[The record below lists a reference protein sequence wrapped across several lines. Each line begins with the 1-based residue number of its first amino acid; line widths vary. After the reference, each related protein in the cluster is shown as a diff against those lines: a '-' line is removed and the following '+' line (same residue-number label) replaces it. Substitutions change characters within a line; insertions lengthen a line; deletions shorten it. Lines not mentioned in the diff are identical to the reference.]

1 MNLVTIAKYLYL
13 LLTNQFR
20 QNSNQTKYQKN
31 KPMLSSEGNQIDTAT
46 TRQQMFTSLQTH
58 LPPGTDHEQVFLI
71 MDSLLSFEVCL
82 HHQIVP
88 LNIEENNIL
97 VGMVH
102 PDDGDA
108 LNYVG
113 PILSYMNLYMVVQQI
128 TDESHRA
135 TMSAYL
141 NYKNTIPFNL
151 KKYPPLERLFSK
163 KAAPVIS
170 QSLANTEVVENT
182 KSHNQTTFIH
192 VPSEIREIREVGSR
206 QLIEQAENLLPI
218 PETDGTLSNPNCL
231 IPLKISSE
239 ADIASMVEI
248 PKVFSPVD
256 VLATLPA
263 KRLLEELLGRI
274 LAGGIGRLYLER
286 QSDQGRILWSD
297 NGVLQSVLDKLPL
310 SIFQGVLN
318 ELKQITALPNTNATE
333 VQQREKEFLYQQKRL
348 LLRLRV
354 MPGTYG
360 QEATLQVLRGAALK
374 FYQQQKLTHLS
385 RNTIETIQQLARMLR
400 ELQDRLL
407 LDSDPNMQQLKAIN
421 NLSQL
426 MERVDREIKILT
438 DQNLPPENS

>member
-1 MNLVTIAKYLYL
+1 
-13 LLTNQFR
+13 
-20 QNSNQTKYQKN
+20 
-31 KPMLSSEGNQIDTAT
+31 MLSSEGSQIDTAT

-102 PDDGDA
+102 PADEDA
-108 LNYVG
+108 LNYVK
-113 PILSYMNLYMVVQQI
+113 PILSYMNLKMVVQLI

-141 NYKNTIPFNL
+141 NYKNTIPFTVKEHPSL
-151 KKYPPLERLFSK
+151 KKLFSK
-163 KAAPVIS
+163 NPAPIITETLPNTDVIVNT
-170 QSLANTEVVENT
+170 QSHSKTAFIGVSPESRTGTRNPLELAE
-182 KSHNQTTFIH
+182 S
-192 VPSEIREIREVGSR
+192 
-206 QLIEQAENLLPI
+206 LLPV
-218 PETDGTLSNPNCL
+218 PDADDALSNSNCL
-231 IPLKISSE
+231 IPLRL
-239 ADIASMVEI
+239 ADAADVVSTVEI
-248 PKVFSPVD
+248 PQVFSPVE

-263 KRLLEELLGRI
+263 KQLLEELLGRI